1 MQMLYLCNIQTIT
14 TANIKQIFVLQNI
27 FNQKVTN
34 MEEKKINEAQVAEQ
48 TTSQDENMNT
58 ADYKKLYEEQTANL
72 GDAEDC
78 VNRLNE
84 DNERLMAENADLLKK
99 YESEKKSCLRY
110 YRQMNMLKQAI
121 TKLTEEGKVTE
132 EDVVKAVLTGQNLM
146 SLDDLLYTLAD

>member
-14 TANIKQIFVLQNI
+14 TANIKQIFVIQNI
-27 FNQKVTN
+27 FNQKVRD

>member
-34 MEEKKINEAQVAEQ
+34 MEEKKMNEAQVAEQ
-48 TTSQDENMNT
+48 TTSQVESELDVIINENKALKEAN
-58 ADYKKLYEEQTANL
+58 EQL
-72 GDAEDC
+72 Q
-78 VNRLNE
+78 
-84 DNERLMAENADLLKK
+84 KK

-121 TKLTEEGKVTE
+121 TKLTEEGKITE
-132 EDVVKAVLTGQNLM
+132 DDVVKAVLVGQNLM
-146 SLDDLLYTLAD
+146 SLEDLLFTLAD